1 MTPNPAVNADAP
13 VRPFNLASRGGG
25 APVTLIVSH
34 APTRNEAAVAGSKK
48 AIILCWRRFMKR
60 KQTLSFCILII
71 SGSLAGP
78 SIAHATDKPST
89 VEPISAPTETRTVPA
104 KPDTIESKRNTADHL
119 KWDQLDQKSLERAMK
134 KPLNKSPFVTV
145 PAER

>member
-1 MTPNPAVNADAP
+1 
-13 VRPFNLASRGGG
+13 
-25 APVTLIVSH
+25 
-34 APTRNEAAVAGSKK
+34 
-48 AIILCWRRFMKR
+48 MKR
-60 KQTLSFCILII
+60 KQKLSFCILII

-119 KWDQLDQKSLERAMK
+119 KWYQLDQKSLERAMK
-134 KPLNKSPFVTV
+134 KSLNKSPFVTV